1 MGKNFNRKLTALVE
15 EWQDYISP
23 SDLPVEHDGEGY
35 GAFDDYAKDDE
46 QEAAIPPSGEVEVF
60 DAAQRAREAVRMLK
74 KRGYR
79 ANDAV
84 KAAMDRKGEDTYV
97 QAHSIAALESNAAS
111 ERDVAKFMSEYVE
124 HTRPRRRW

>member
-1 MGKNFNRKLTALVE
+1 MSMNRNLRALVE

-35 GAFDDYAKDDE
+35 GAFDDYAKDSE
-46 QEAAIPPSGEVEVF
+46 QEDTIPPSGEVEVF

-79 ANDAV
+79 ANDQM
-84 KAAMDRKGEDTYV
+84 K
-97 QAHSIAALESNAAS
+97 AS
-111 ERDVAKFMSEYVE
+111 ERAATTEFQRHPEPSYLDGGDSIQQFMTDYIA